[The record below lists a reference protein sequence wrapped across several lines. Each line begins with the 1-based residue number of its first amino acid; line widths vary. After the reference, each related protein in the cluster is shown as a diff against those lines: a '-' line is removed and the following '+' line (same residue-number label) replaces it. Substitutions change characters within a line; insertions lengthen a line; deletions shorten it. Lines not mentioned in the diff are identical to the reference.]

1 VSPVDDF
8 VKIVAAD
15 PAFFVSAWLHA
26 SATYAKSPAA
36 DHQPGPGRGD

>member
-26 SATYAKSPAA
+26 SATYAKSPA

>member
-1 VSPVDDF
+1 VSLVDDF
-8 VKIVAAD
+8 VKIVAAG

-26 SATYAKSPAA
+26 SATYAKSSAA